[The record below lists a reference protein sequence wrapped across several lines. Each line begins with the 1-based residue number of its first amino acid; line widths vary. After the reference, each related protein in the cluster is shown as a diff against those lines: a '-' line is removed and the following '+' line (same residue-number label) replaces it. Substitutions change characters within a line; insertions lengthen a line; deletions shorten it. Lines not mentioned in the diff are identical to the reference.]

1 MRGSLV
7 TCEANDGRDDFEKRL
22 VVNRQM
28 IDEALR
34 NCFSLED
41 KITWTEADKE
51 IYQNECAIM
60 LIDEDSAKEATLEEI
75 DDGNKHLWAIMIYD

>member
-75 DDGNKHLWAIMIYD
+75 DDGNKHL

>member
-1 MRGSLV
+1 M

-75 DDGNKHLWAIMIYD
+75 DDGNKHL